1 MSGPDFIISGTDTGV
16 GKTIF
21 AAGLAAALGA
31 AFWKP
36 VQAGLKGETD
46 SETVARLTT
55 GSGVTIYPEAYRL
68 TTPCSP
74 HAAALADGCTI
85 ELSRLTLPSTSG
97 RLLVEGAGGVLVPY
111 RNDLLAA
118 DIFAFWSLP
127 VILVA
132 RTSLGTINHSLLSI
146 EALRARNV
154 PIAGRRARKHSPSWV
169 HAAIWVAC
177 RICMISM
184 PTRFHRRSPQTS
196 GSACSHDPPRAGLA
210 SVHAARVG

>member
-118 DIFAFWSLP
+118 DIFALWNLP

-146 EALRARNV
+146 EALRARKVEVAGVAFIGERV
-154 PIAGRRARKHSPSWV
+154 PSSEK
-169 HAAIWVAC
+169 AITELGAC
-177 RICMISM
+177 RHLGCLPHLHDLNADTLS
-184 PTRFHRRSPQTS
+184 
-196 GSACSHDPPRAGLA
+196 SAFAANIRIGLLT
-210 SVHAARVG
+210 